1 MKSKD
6 NAAGFGILAILILL
20 VLLPLAAV
28 LFQVVCP
35 GLQIEKFDPSNLKL
49 VLDVFVRP
57 LWKKAFFNSFFLSIG
72 TTVIGLLLAA
82 FLAHVRVRYSFFGA
96 RFLDIVSWIL
106 MIVPSFI
113 LAQGWVYFASGNG
126 IASAWLGIEGVGG
139 FVFSYWGLVC
149 VMVLCKYPLAY
160 VTIKTAMEWYPSRLV
175 HAARMNGASPFRAWL
190 TVQLPLCIPAYCSAA
205 MLIFMDTVG
214 DYGMSST
221 ITAVYS
227 FPTLPYTIYS
237 AICSSPVRF
246 DMAGVLSFYLMI
258 MIMIAMIIQYAAMGK
273 RKFDFLD
280 NGTEQVTPQRI
291 GRIKSAALSAVTF
304 CFCLAALGIPVGSN
318 LIMSFSSSVSIQRFR
333 FTLDNYAKVFQTGS
347 QLLTGVK
354 HSLSLAGVAA
364 AIGIIIGFCVAYVL
378 TYSLFKLKKVI
389 DMMTLIAM
397 AVPGVVLG
405 IGYIFVWNQKW
416 LTPLGLHLYG
426 KPSILVLASVAAA
439 IPLINRVLVGGMAK
453 VPKSLL
459 IAAQVQGA
467 GFGRRMR
474 TVLLPL
480 LHGSVVSAVLA
491 AFGGSVFNLAITT
504 ILYPPNYS
512 TLPVYISD
520 SYNDLKFGYAAA
532 ATIVGAAF
540 IIGIMLILEYLMNLS
555 RSGTNCPACA
565 VRSPRRNRAEETGR
579 GDRFAGDSQTRP

>member
-1 MKSKD
+1 MKNRD
-6 NAAGFGILAILILL
+6 NAAGFGILAILTIL

-28 LFQVVCP
+28 LVQIVCP
-35 GLQIEKFDPSNLKL
+35 NLDLKNFDLSNLSL
-49 VLDVFVRP
+49 LLQVFVRP
-57 LWKKAFFNSFFLSIG
+57 LWKKAFMNSFALSVG
-72 TTVIGLLLAA
+72 TTVLGLILAA
-82 FLAHVRVRYSFFGA
+82 FLAHVRVHYAFPGA
-96 RFLDIVSWIL
+96 KLIDVVSWIL

-113 LAQGWVYFASGNG
+113 LAQGWVYFSAGNG
-126 IASAWLGIEGVGG
+126 IAKAWLGINGVSN
-139 FVFSYWGLVC
+139 FVFSFWGLVT

-160 VTIKTAMEWYPSRLV
+160 VTIKNAMEWYPARLV
-175 HAARMNGASPFRAWL
+175 YAARMNGASPLRAWWN
-190 TVQLPLCIPAYCSAA
+190 VQLPLCIPAYCSAA

-246 DMAGVLSFYLMI
+246 DMAGVLSTYLMV
-258 MIMIAMIIQYAAMGK
+258 MIVAAMIIQGIAMGK
-273 RKFDFLD
+273 RKYDFLD
-280 NGTEQVTPQRI
+280 NGTEHVTP
-291 GRIKSAALSAVTF
+291 KKVSPAMTAVLTIVVGLF
-304 CFCLAALGIPVGSN
+304 HLAALGIPVGSN
-318 LIMSFSSSVSIQRFR
+318 LIMSFSSSVSIEKFQ
-333 FTLDNYAKVFQTGS
+333 FTLANYQEVFSSGS
-347 QLLTGVK
+347 TLLTGVK
-354 HSLSLAGVAA
+354 HSLGLAACAA
-364 AIGIIIGFCVAYVL
+364 VIGIVVGFCVAYVL
-378 TYSLFKLKKVI
+378 TYSDFKLKKGI
-389 DMMTLIAM
+389 DMLTLVAM

-416 LTPLGLHLYG
+416 LTKVGLHLYG

-467 GFGRRMR
+467 GFGTRLK
-474 TVLLPL
+474 TVLVPL
-480 LHGSVVSAVLA
+480 LHDSTVSAVLA

-520 SYNDLKFGYAAA
+520 AYNDLKFGVAAA
-532 ATIVGAAF
+532 ATIVGAVF
-540 IIGIMLILEYLMNLS
+540 IISIMLILEVVLNGRRKKGS
-555 RSGTNCPACA
+555 R
-565 VRSPRRNRAEETGR
+565 
-579 GDRFAGDSQTRP
+579 

>member
-1 MKSKD
+1 MKNRD
-6 NAAGFGILAILILL
+6 NAAGFGILAILTIL

-28 LFQVVCP
+28 LVQIVCP
-35 GLQIEKFDPSNLKL
+35 NLDLKNFDLSNLSL
-49 VLDVFVRP
+49 LLQVFVRP
-57 LWKKAFFNSFFLSIG
+57 LWKKAFMNSFALSVG
-72 TTVIGLLLAA
+72 TTVLGLILAA
-82 FLAHVRVRYSFFGA
+82 FLAHVRVHYAFPGA
-96 RFLDIVSWIL
+96 KLIDVVSWIL

-113 LAQGWVYFASGNG
+113 LAQGWVYFSAGNG
-126 IASAWLGIEGVGG
+126 IAKAWLGINGVSN
-139 FVFSYWGLVC
+139 FVFSFWGLVT

-160 VTIKTAMEWYPSRLV
+160 VTIKNAMEWYPARLV
-175 HAARMNGASPFRAWL
+175 YAARMNGASPLRAWWN
-190 TVQLPLCIPAYCSAA
+190 VQLPLCIPAYCSAA

-246 DMAGVLSFYLMI
+246 DMAGVLSTYLMV
-258 MIMIAMIIQYAAMGK
+258 MIVAAMIIQGIAMGK
-273 RKFDFLD
+273 RKYDFLD
-280 NGTEQVTPQRI
+280 NGTEHVTP
-291 GRIKSAALSAVTF
+291 KKVSPAMTAVLTIVVGLF
-304 CFCLAALGIPVGSN
+304 HLAALGIPVGSN
-318 LIMSFSSSVSIQRFR
+318 LIMSFSSSVSIEKFQ
-333 FTLDNYAKVFQTGS
+333 FTLANYQEVFSSGS
-347 QLLTGVK
+347 TLLTGVK
-354 HSLSLAGVAA
+354 HSLGLAACAA
-364 AIGIIIGFCVAYVL
+364 VIGIVVGFCVAYVL
-378 TYSLFKLKKVI
+378 TYSDFKLKKGI
-389 DMMTLIAM
+389 DMLTLVAM

-416 LTPLGLHLYG
+416 LTKVGLHLYG

-467 GFGRRMR
+467 GFGTRLK
-474 TVLLPL
+474 TVLVPL
-480 LHGSVVSAVLA
+480 LHDSTVSAVLA

-520 SYNDLKFGYAAA
+520 AYNDLKFGVAAA
-532 ATIVGAAF
+532 ATIVGAVF
-540 IIGIMLILEYLMNLS
+540 IISIMLILEVVLNG
-555 RSGTNCPACA
+555 RRKKGPA
-565 VRSPRRNRAEETGR
+565 T
-579 GDRFAGDSQTRP
+579 Q

>member
-1 MKSKD
+1 
-6 NAAGFGILAILILL
+6 
-20 VLLPLAAV
+20 
-28 LFQVVCP
+28 
-35 GLQIEKFDPSNLKL
+35 
-49 VLDVFVRP
+49 
-57 LWKKAFFNSFFLSIG
+57 
-72 TTVIGLLLAA
+72 
-82 FLAHVRVRYSFFGA
+82 
-96 RFLDIVSWIL
+96 
-106 MIVPSFI
+106 
-113 LAQGWVYFASGNG
+113 
-126 IASAWLGIEGVGG
+126 
-139 FVFSYWGLVC
+139 
-149 VMVLCKYPLAY
+149 
-160 VTIKTAMEWYPSRLV
+160 
-175 HAARMNGASPFRAWL
+175 
-190 TVQLPLCIPAYCSAA
+190 
-205 MLIFMDTVG
+205 
-214 DYGMSST
+214 
-221 ITAVYS
+221 
-227 FPTLPYTIYS
+227 
-237 AICSSPVRF
+237 
-246 DMAGVLSFYLMI
+246 
-258 MIMIAMIIQYAAMGK
+258 
-273 RKFDFLD
+273 
-280 NGTEQVTPQRI
+280 
-291 GRIKSAALSAVTF
+291 
-304 CFCLAALGIPVGSN
+304 
-318 LIMSFSSSVSIQRFR
+318 
-333 FTLDNYAKVFQTGS
+333 
-347 QLLTGVK
+347 
-354 HSLSLAGVAA
+354 
-364 AIGIIIGFCVAYVL
+364 
-378 TYSLFKLKKVI
+378 
-389 DMMTLIAM
+389 MMTLIAM

-555 RSGTNCPACA
+555 RSGTNRPACA
-565 VRSPRRNRAEETGR
+565 ARSPRRNCAAETGC